1 MTVASSPCWG
11 AGMASTTTAGV
22 HRRPV
27 PRVVTVLALCVFVLG
42 TSEFVLTGLL
52 PEVAA
57 DLGVDI
63 PAAGYLISGFAV
75 GMVVGAPAAAVAT
88 LRLPRRTTLVAMLL
102 AVAVLHVV
110 GALCTGYPLLMAVR
124 VLTAVATGGF
134 WAVAAVVTVSSV
146 GPGDRARAL
155 SRLLAGVTVSNVV
168 GIPLGTVLG
177 QQFGW
182 RATFWAIAALA
193 LLGVAGVAALVP
205 RGRGG
210 EPPRR
215 LSAELVAFRR
225 LRLWVALGT
234 TALYQAGM
242 ISMLAYLAALLVF
255 VAGLAPGWVPVV
267 QFGAGL
273 GSIGGILLGG
283 RLADRHPWPTLFGAL
298 CGAATLLALL
308 GTTATL
314 PGAAPAIAVGLGFVA
329 FVASAPL
336 NARVFALAGAAPT
349 LASATNTSAFNVGNA
364 LGPALGGLAI
374 AGGLGLT
381 APPLVG
387 AVLVVGA
394 VVLALVSVR
403 LDRRHGAP

>member
-52 PEVAA
+52 SEVAA

-110 GALCTGYPLLMAVR
+110 GALCTDYPLLMAVR

-134 WAVAAVVTVSSV
+134 WAVAV
-146 GPGDRARAL
+146 
-155 SRLLAGVTVSNVV
+155 
-168 GIPLGTVLG
+168 
-177 QQFGW
+177 
-182 RATFWAIAALA
+182 LA
-193 LLGVAGVAALVP
+193 LLGVAGVGALVP
-205 RGRGG
+205 RGGGG

-242 ISMLAYLAALLVF
+242 IAMLAYLAALLVF

-329 FVASAPL
+329 FVAAAPL

-387 AVLVVGA
+387 AALVAGA